1 MTKRENLN
9 DEFRSEMEL
18 LQTNRSFINGIK
30 ILYIKLSEGVEG
42 WRNTTNPS

>member
-18 LQTNRSFINGIK
+18 LQTNRSFINRIK